1 MSAPVAEQVS
11 AGSWKIDP
19 IHSHVGFAVKHMVVA
34 NFRGSFD
41 RYDGG
46 IVAGDDGQ
54 PVLTG
59 TVDVG
64 SIVVKDENL
73 AAHLQSPEFFDA
85 ERHPELSFSGTATA
99 PGAFEG
105 EITIKG
111 VTKPATLAG
120 TIVGPVTDAYG
131 NERYALRLETVIDRT
146 DFGIEWN
153 APLPGGG
160 FALSNNVKLKA
171 DLTLVKAA

>member
-1 MSAPVAEQVS
+1 MSTLTEQQTAVP
-11 AGSWKIDP
+11 AGTWQADSV
-19 IHSHVGFAVKHMVVA
+19 HSSVGFEVPYLGISTFSGGFKGFEATLTDGELTGKAKVA
-34 NFRGSFD
+34 N
-41 RYDGG
+41 
-46 IVAGDDGQ
+46 IE
-54 PVLTG
+54 
-59 TVDVG
+59 
-64 SIVVKDENL
+64 VKDENL
-73 AAHLQSPEFFDA
+73 FGHLQAPDWFDA
-85 ERHPELSFSGTATA
+85 ERYPELSFSGTASG

-120 TIVGPVTDAYG
+120 TITGPVTDAYG

-146 DFGIEWN
+146 DFGLEWN

-171 DLTLVKAA
+171 ELTLVKAA

>member
-1 MSAPVAEQVS
+1 MSTIEQTTTVPAGTWQADTIHSSVGFEVPYLGISTFSGEFSGFEATLTDGELTGKAPVANIE
-11 AGSWKIDP
+11 
-19 IHSHVGFAVKHMVVA
+19 
-34 NFRGSFD
+34 
-41 RYDGG
+41 
-46 IVAGDDGQ
+46 
-54 PVLTG
+54 
-59 TVDVG
+59 
-64 SIVVKDENL
+64 VKDKNL
-73 AAHLQSPEFFDA
+73 YGHLLSPEFFDA

-120 TIVGPVTDAYG
+120 TITGPVTDAYG

-146 DFGIEWN
+146 EFGIEWN

>member
-1 MSAPVAEQVS
+1 MSTIEQQHTTVPAGTWQADTIHSSVGFEVSYLGISTFSGEFNGFEATLADGELTGKAPVANIE
-11 AGSWKIDP
+11 
-19 IHSHVGFAVKHMVVA
+19 
-34 NFRGSFD
+34 
-41 RYDGG
+41 
-46 IVAGDDGQ
+46 
-54 PVLTG
+54 
-59 TVDVG
+59 
-64 SIVVKDENL
+64 VKDENL
-73 AAHLQSPEFFDA
+73 YAHLLAPDFFDA

-120 TIVGPVTDAYG
+120 TIIGPVTDAYG

-146 DFGIEWN
+146 EFGIEWN

>member
-1 MSAPVAEQVS
+1 MSTVTEQQTAVP
-11 AGSWKIDP
+11 AGTWQADSV
-19 IHSHVGFAVKHMVVA
+19 HSSVGFEVPYLGISTFSGGFKGFEATLADGELTGKAQVA
-34 NFRGSFD
+34 N
-41 RYDGG
+41 
-46 IVAGDDGQ
+46 IE
-54 PVLTG
+54 
-59 TVDVG
+59 
-64 SIVVKDENL
+64 VKDENL
-73 AAHLQSPEFFDA
+73 FGHLQAPDWFDA
-85 ERHPELSFSGTATA
+85 ERYPELSFTGTASG

-120 TIVGPVTDAYG
+120 TITGPVTDAYG

-146 DFGIEWN
+146 EFGLDWN

-171 DLTLVKAA
+171 ELTLVKAA